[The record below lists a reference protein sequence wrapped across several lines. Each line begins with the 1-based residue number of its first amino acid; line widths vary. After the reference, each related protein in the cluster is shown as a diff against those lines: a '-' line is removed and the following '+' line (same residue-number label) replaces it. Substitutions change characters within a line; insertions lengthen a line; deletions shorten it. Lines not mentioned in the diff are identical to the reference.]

1 MKQFQAHVTERKR
14 NEVES
19 IKELVKKHKIF
30 AVVNLEK
37 LPASN
42 LMKIKSSLR
51 GKVILKYTKKR
62 FIKIALD
69 ELGDVHLQPI
79 KEKLI
84 GIPALLFADEDP
96 FVLFQLLK
104 KGKSNA
110 PAKPGDIAPI
120 DIIVLAGP
128 TDFTPGPM
136 IGELGALGIKTSVE
150 GGKISIKSEKLLVKA
165 GAEINAKNAELMSK
179 LKMEPME
186 IGLNIVLTYENG
198 EILERAVLDI
208 DIAEYE
214 DNISIAA
221 IESLNLAVFIG
232 YAVDETIDLLVRKAV
247 LEGKALAKEA
257 NISTNENIIENI
269 GEAELQVQSIK
280 KQLLEQPS
288 LEQPIKKE
296 EDIEK
301 ELEKVSRNPS
311 DVTQA
316 MMKQAE
322 EKLKEL
328 TDKKM
333 RGEI

>member
-1 MKQFQAHVTERKR
+1 
-14 NEVES
+14 
-19 IKELVKKHKIF
+19 
-30 AVVNLEK
+30 
-37 LPASN
+37 
-42 LMKIKSSLR
+42 
-51 GKVILKYTKKR
+51 
-62 FIKIALD
+62 
-69 ELGDVHLQPI
+69 
-79 KEKLI
+79 
-84 GIPALLFADEDP
+84 
-96 FVLFQLLK
+96 
-104 KGKSNA
+104 
-110 PAKPGDIAPI
+110 
-120 DIIVLAGP
+120 
-128 TDFTPGPM
+128 M
-136 IGELGALGIKTSVE
+136 ISELGALGIKTSVE
-150 GGKISIKSEKLLVKA
+150 GGKIAIKSEKLLVKA

-186 IGLNIVLTYENG
+186 IGLNIILTYENG

-214 DNISIAA
+214 DNISLAA
-221 IESLNLAVFIG
+221 MESLNLAVFIG

-257 NISTNENIIENI
+257 NISTSENIIENI

-288 LEQPIKKE
+288 LEQPFKKE